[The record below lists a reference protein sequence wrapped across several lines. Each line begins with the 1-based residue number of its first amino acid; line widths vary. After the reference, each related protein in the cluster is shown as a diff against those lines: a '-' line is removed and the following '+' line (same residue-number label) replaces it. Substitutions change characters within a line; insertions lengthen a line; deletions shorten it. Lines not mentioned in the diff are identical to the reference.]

1 MSTRCRHKRHELQGK
16 CKVKLL
22 QSDIEVQEQVAH
34 IENSKEG
41 TLQKDR
47 RYSCT
52 HKTKCRHVKKK
63 GKNAISKL
71 LSERSNVSLFEEDL
85 LKEHEV
91 FQKRV
96 EDLQESVSRTTA
108 VDSEKRSELDSQ
120 MKAIASESQEINGSL
135 VNTTLSIG
143 ELEESLIRLSR
154 EMKVCRKLQSKQVRM
169 EHTNFVLIVF
179 GIVFCVVLLVW
190 VMRRK
195 ALQAVVRLHAWGG
208 ATHDGRGL
216 GLLEP
221 GGRPGLLPTFFPAG
235 LPYALDEEMTRR
247 GGPAAL
253 VALLLALCTT
263 SAAQQKLSIAEKEC
277 LLMERGNHT
286 HRHMSRTIT
295 VYENDPAYL
304 HCKIPVQGHHLVA
317 WTRVSDEAL
326 LTAGQ
331 QSFTSDA
338 RFQVSQRSS
347 NDWVLIVRRVERDD
361 EGCYLCEVNT
371 EPTSTIYPVFLRVT
385 EKPNS
390 EAAQVAESSLPHKK
404 SSKLLARM
412 NGDEVILNCTV
423 EIDGGDSV
431 GAPEVQWTKD
441 GRLIKIDD
449 SQKYISKVKRGSN
462 VLVHELRIRSPSSN
476 DDGYYAC
483 EGQNIPKSAQ
493 MVHVN
498 TSLSQQVASISSI
511 LTFLVLGLTLL

>member
-1 MSTRCRHKRHELQGK
+1 MFPGIPK
-16 CKVKLL
+16 
-22 QSDIEVQEQVAH
+22 
-34 IENSKEG
+34 KEPY
-41 TLQKDR
+41 R
-47 RYSCT
+47 
-52 HKTKCRHVKKK
+52 KT
-63 GKNAISKL
+63 
-71 LSERSNVSLFEEDL
+71 EVSLFEEDL

-179 GIVFCVVLLVW
+179 
-190 VMRRK
+190 
-195 ALQAVVRLHAWGG
+195 AVVRLHAWGG

-385 EKPNS
+385 GKCP
-390 EAAQVAESSLPHKK
+390 P
-404 SSKLLARM
+404 
-412 NGDEVILNCTV
+412 
-423 EIDGGDSV
+423 
-431 GAPEVQWTKD
+431 
-441 GRLIKIDD
+441 
-449 SQKYISKVKRGSN
+449 
-462 VLVHELRIRSPSSN
+462 
-476 DDGYYAC
+476 
-483 EGQNIPKSAQ
+483 
-493 MVHVN
+493 
-498 TSLSQQVASISSI
+498 
-511 LTFLVLGLTLL
+511 

>member
-63 GKNAISKL
+63 
-71 LSERSNVSLFEEDL
+71 VSLFEEDL

-195 ALQAVVRLHAWGG
+195 ALQGG
-208 ATHDGRGL
+208 
-216 GLLEP
+216 
-221 GGRPGLLPTFFPAG
+221 
-235 LPYALDEEMTRR
+235 
-247 GGPAAL
+247 
-253 VALLLALCTT
+253 
-263 SAAQQKLSIAEKEC
+263 S
-277 LLMERGNHT
+277 
-286 HRHMSRTIT
+286 
-295 VYENDPAYL
+295 
-304 HCKIPVQGHHLVA
+304 
-317 WTRVSDEAL
+317 
-326 LTAGQ
+326 
-331 QSFTSDA
+331 
-338 RFQVSQRSS
+338 
-347 NDWVLIVRRVERDD
+347 
-361 EGCYLCEVNT
+361 
-371 EPTSTIYPVFLRVT
+371 
-385 EKPNS
+385 
-390 EAAQVAESSLPHKK
+390 
-404 SSKLLARM
+404 
-412 NGDEVILNCTV
+412 
-423 EIDGGDSV
+423 
-431 GAPEVQWTKD
+431 
-441 GRLIKIDD
+441 
-449 SQKYISKVKRGSN
+449 
-462 VLVHELRIRSPSSN
+462 
-476 DDGYYAC
+476 
-483 EGQNIPKSAQ
+483 
-493 MVHVN
+493 
-498 TSLSQQVASISSI
+498 
-511 LTFLVLGLTLL
+511 